1 MWPGRRETHPMPTIN
16 GLTFLKTDAPAA
28 EVFMGVL
35 NRACPWLA
43 TWVAIR
49 WHFSSATEGLYWL
62 SVSDIPSYW
71 SVFGRNIFKRS
82 DFRSDFGFF
91 GRIMIKPTDCSLS
104 VFNASSLLENRFRSL
119 EKDTS
124 LSRNTKKERI
134 VFPFE
139 KKSISLQLDYNFLRN
154 AIKGHVLMNA
164 FVKTTPRKV

>member
-82 DFRSDFGFF
+82 DF
-91 GRIMIKPTDCSLS
+91 GRIVVKPTDCCLS
-104 VFNASSLLENRFRSL
+104 IFNASSLLEIQTSTFRERHSIV
-119 EKDTS
+119 KTH
-124 LSRNTKKERI
+124 KKEWI

>member
-1 MWPGRRETHPMPTIN
+1 MPTIN
-16 GLTFLKTDAPAA
+16 VLTFNGFENGLACCGSLHGRLKPRRYL
-28 EVFMGVL
+28 VSYL
-35 NRACPWLA
+35 NSYPL
-43 TWVAIR
+43 T
-49 WHFSSATEGLYWL
+49 FFPSPTEGLHRL

-82 DFRSDFGFF
+82 DF
-91 GRIMIKPTDCSLS
+91 GRIVVKPTDCCLS
-104 VFNASSLLENRFRSL
+104 IFNASSLLEIQTSTFRERHSIV
-119 EKDTS
+119 KTH
-124 LSRNTKKERI
+124 KKEWI